1 MCERFVEVLKLLKFL
16 ETLLVKCF
24 KIPVIG
30 KAYFLQ
36 HKILILVLRS
46 IELFTFI
53 HVYANY
59 FSIFF
64 TSRKFFKFTFLFVIG
79 SFSHLRL

>member
-1 MCERFVEVLKLLKFL
+1 MCERFVEVRKLLKFL

-24 KIPVIG
+24 QIPVIG

-36 HKILILVLRS
+36 HSILILALRS

-53 HVYANY
+53 HVYANH
-59 FSIFF
+59 FRIFF
-64 TSRKFFKFTFLFVIG
+64 YVSKVF
-79 SFSHLRL
+79 